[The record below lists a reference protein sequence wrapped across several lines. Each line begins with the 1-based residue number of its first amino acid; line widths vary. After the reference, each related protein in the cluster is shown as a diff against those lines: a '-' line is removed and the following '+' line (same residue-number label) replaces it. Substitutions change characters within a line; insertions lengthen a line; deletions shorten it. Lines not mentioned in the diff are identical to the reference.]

1 MNFWHE
7 HQEKWLQFKT
17 VKQSAGR
24 NMTVTKP
31 FNPTQSPS
39 TRDAER
45 GMTFEIP
52 FNHIRTHVGKQQH
65 KPKKIYISKKK
76 KYQHQKRKW
85 QGSGGSE
92 GSGNGERRG

>member
-1 MNFWHE
+1 
-7 HQEKWLQFKT
+7 
-17 VKQSAGR
+17 
-24 NMTVTKP
+24 MTVTKP

-76 KYQHQKRKW
+76 KISAPKAEMARKW
-85 QGSGGSE
+85 GKRGKRQRRAE
-92 GSGNGERRG
+92 GLVIITVVKHVEGRN